1 MLKEGWAFFKNFI
14 KQNKFC
20 LFGALILIFT
30 VPPLTIFSF
39 IDSMHH
45 IESHVWQEIF
55 YLGLFPLMLLGLALF
70 CVGLFISRQGFF
82 SPTLIGELLQKA
94 DKAKVLKETALVTSI
109 GLTLV
114 LICMGAIVYSAYHY
128 TESVNFCG
136 KLCHKI
142 MTPEYTAYKH
152 SPHAHVKCVE
162 CHIGPGA
169 SWFVKS
175 KINGIKELI
184 KYTTNSYPRPIPTP
198 LHNLRPARETCEE
211 CHRPEHFIGYKL
223 VIKEKRATDEKNSK
237 LYTVLLMKTGTG
249 GMKASKAHGI
259 HWHVSPE
266 VKIYYKYTDEKRE
279 NIVEVIK
286 EEEGEQ
292 TVYKSGEE
300 GEEGHLR
307 LMDCLDCHN
316 RPTHIFHSAEEALD
330 IQFING
336 AMPNLPYIKKVAL
349 EAITKNY
356 ISREE
361 AKVRIANYITNY
373 YKEKYPEIFKEKEA
387 EIAKAI
393 AAAQEAYLLNVFP
406 EMNIYWNTY
415 TNFLGHDGCFRCHN
429 EELENAE
436 GEVISQD
443 CSLCHTLLAEEEES
457 PEILETLLEESWQEE
472 AGCQ

>member
-1 MLKEGWAFFKNFI
+1 MLKEGWLFFRNFL
-14 KQNKFC
+14 KQNKFSLLGVII
-20 LFGALILIFT
+20 LFVT
-30 VPPLTIFSF
+30 VPPLTVFAL
-39 IDSMHH
+39 IDSVHH
-45 IESHVWQEIF
+45 VESHRWQEIF
-55 YLGLFPLMLLGLALF
+55 YLGFLPLMLFGLALF
-70 CVGLFISRQGFF
+70 CVGIFLSPQGFF
-82 SPTLIGELLQKA
+82 SRETIQELLQKA
-94 DKAKVLKETALVTSI
+94 DKAKVLKETALVTSLI
-109 GLTLV
+109 LV
-114 LICMGAIVYSAYHY
+114 IVLVCMGAIVYSAYHY
-128 TESVNFCG
+128 TESTNFCG
-136 KLCHKI
+136 KLCHRI

-152 SPHAHVKCVE
+152 SPHAHIACVE

-175 KINGIKELI
+175 KISGIKEAY
-184 KYTTNSYPRPIPTP
+184 KYLTNTYPRPIETP

-223 VIKEKRATDEKNSK
+223 VIKEKRNTDEKNTPF
-237 LYTVLLMKTGTG
+237 YTVLLMKTGTG
-249 GMKASKAHGI
+249 GLRAQKAHGI

-279 NIVEVIK
+279 NITEVIK
-286 EEEGEQ
+286 IEKGEQ
-292 TVYKSGEE
+292 TVYKGSEE
-300 GEEGHLR
+300 GEEGHVR

-330 IQFING
+330 LQFVSG

-349 EAITKNY
+349 EAVTKKY
-356 ISREE
+356 VSREE
-361 AKVRIANYITNY
+361 AKTKIAAYIEGY
-373 YKEKYPEIFKEKEA
+373 YKEKHPKLFKEKGD

-393 AAAQEAYLLNVFP
+393 SAAQEAYLLNVFP

-457 PEILETLLEESWQEE
+457 PEILETLLEESWREG
-472 AGCQ
+472 AGCK